1 MPYWISRHMTQSRQL
16 LLTQQSCWTRS
27 DLCSRYLFCDW
38 SCVFWSIPVHHF
50 WWNRS
55 VRWWF
60 LAMLTAECSHGEL
73 NWYTLEKCTAI
84 SFLQKLSWIWFF
96 PESLGVDILF
106 FLCTFATNNRR
117 YRTQRKKCGTISL
130 SRKTK
135 ESLLA
140 LAWREIALLRSYFLH
155 ITKTGVSWKEVNR

>member
-1 MPYWISRHMTQSRQL
+1 MLDTLRFMQ
-16 LLTQQSCWTRS
+16 
-27 DLCSRYLFCDW
+27 
-38 SCVFWSIPVHHF
+38 SIPVL
-50 WWNRS
+50 RLKLRIL
-55 VRWWF
+55 VDTRTPF
-60 LAMLTAECSHGEL
+60 LVKPFCPLVIFSHADCWMQPWRTEL
-73 NWYTLEKCTAI
+73 VYSGKCTAI

-155 ITKTGVSWKEVNR
+155 IAKTGVSWKEENR